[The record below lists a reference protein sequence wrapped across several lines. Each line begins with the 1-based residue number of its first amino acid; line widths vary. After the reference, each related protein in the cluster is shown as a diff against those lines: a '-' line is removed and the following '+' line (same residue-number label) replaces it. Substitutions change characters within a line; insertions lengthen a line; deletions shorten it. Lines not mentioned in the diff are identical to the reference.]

1 MPTVKVRNL
10 KNKEVGEVTLSDAVF
25 GVELNESL
33 IHAAVVNYQANGRQ
47 GTSAT
52 KTRGNVSGSG
62 RKLWKQKGTGRAR
75 IASLR
80 SPLWKGGG
88 NVHGPQPRDWS
99 YQMPKKMRRGALR
112 SALSER
118 VREGN
123 VIIIDA
129 FEFATPRTKDF
140 LAAVGTLGLVENSKR
155 AKTLVIDSL
164 DNANLILSSRNVEKT
179 KVTNSF
185 GLNIYDIIYHEK
197 LLISKAAVEELNQLL
212 DPHTINAPIA
222 AMRAAIGETIM
233 RPLEPFSFCAVETG
247 AGAGAG
253 CGCASFCSTA
263 AGCCFDS
270 APFDSGFWP
279 PADTGGSDLAPF
291 DAVSARRAE
300 MSSPLL
306 PMMAMASPRAAVSP
320 PALRILRSVPPER
333 AVISIV
339 ALSVS
344 TSARVSF
351 ASKVSPSFFTQR
363 EICPSSMVGE
373 SFGIKN
379 FSAICLN

>member
-10 KNKEVGEVTLSDAVF
+10 SNKEVGEVSLSDAVF

-33 IHAAVVNYQANGRQ
+33 IHSALMNFQANGRQ

-99 YQMPKKMRRGALR
+99 YKMPKKMRRGALR

-129 FEFATPRTKDF
+129 FEFDKPRTKDF
-140 LAAVGTLGLVENSKR
+140 LAAVGTLGLIENSKR

-212 DPHTINAPIA
+212 DPAREGGRADEGEVEATEAPKAKKEAKPKA
-222 AMRAAIGETIM
+222 AKAEGEKPAAKKAAKPKAEKKDEA
-233 RPLEPFSFCAVETG
+233 PAVEET
-247 AGAGAG
+247 
-253 CGCASFCSTA
+253 
-263 AGCCFDS
+263 
-270 APFDSGFWP
+270 
-279 PADTGGSDLAPF
+279 
-291 DAVSARRAE
+291 
-300 MSSPLL
+300 
-306 PMMAMASPRAAVSP
+306 
-320 PALRILRSVPPER
+320 
-333 AVISIV
+333 
-339 ALSVS
+339 
-344 TSARVSF
+344 
-351 ASKVSPSFFTQR
+351 TQ
-363 EICPSSMVGE
+363 EATDNE
-373 SFGIKN
+373 
-379 FSAICLN
+379 